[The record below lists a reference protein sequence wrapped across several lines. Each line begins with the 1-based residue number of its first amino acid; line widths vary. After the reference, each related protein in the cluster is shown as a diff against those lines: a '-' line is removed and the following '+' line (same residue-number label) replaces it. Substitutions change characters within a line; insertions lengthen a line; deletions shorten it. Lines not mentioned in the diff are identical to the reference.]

1 MLILILIDGQYLEN
15 VVSSFK
21 KGSNFQYDSSSGS
34 HHSLEQNPTAKF
46 PIPTPVGRIPPYL
59 LTLFEKPCILSTS
72 ERGTVELT
80 LEPTEW
86 F

>member
-21 KGSNFQYDSSSGS
+21 KGSNVQYDSSSGS

-46 PIPTPVGRIPPYL
+46 PIPTPVGRIPPPPL
-59 LTLFEKPCILSTS
+59 NTIRKTLYFIDL
-72 ERGTVELT
+72 
-80 LEPTEW
+80 
-86 F
+86 